1 MSSNCQ
7 MFIQILMCVTNLKI
21 INLLSCKSIV
31 NLFWAATSCKHN
43 ADILSSNNTN
53 MSNMLESSWC
63 FHLQQTRS
71 SSISIILSESCSA
84 PEQNIWILC
93 RSSDSFCCD
102 LLIFYSF
109 YFFTQKLQNG
119 LQPDL
124 DGGRVSV
131 QDKETDP
138 DVLSFFNIIMD
149 PDEGSGVFRCLGSM
163 SEYKRTSGSSEYILV
178 LYTFNYA
185 L

>member
-21 INLLSCKSIV
+21 INLLSSKSIV

-53 MSNMLESSWC
+53 MFNMLESSWC

-71 SSISIILSESCSA
+71 SSISIIILSESCSA
-84 PEQNIWILC
+84 PEQNIWILS
-93 RSSDSFCCD
+93 RSSDISCCD

-124 DGGRVSV
+124 DVGRVSSRCSV
-131 QDKETDP
+131 
-138 DVLSFFNIIMD
+138 FNIIMD